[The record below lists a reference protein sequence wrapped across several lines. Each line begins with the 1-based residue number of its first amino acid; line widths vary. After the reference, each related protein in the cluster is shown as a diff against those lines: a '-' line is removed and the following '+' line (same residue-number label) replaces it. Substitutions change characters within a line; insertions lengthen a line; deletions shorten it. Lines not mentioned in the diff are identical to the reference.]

1 MSSIINFKDIFS
13 DLENQYY
20 VIIKLNS
27 TFPNFT
33 KGSDIDIF
41 CFDIENMVTNILYNL
56 NKLVKDYKI
65 KLTKKNET
73 HFYIDILEKNG
84 DIYFRFDL
92 YSALPK
98 YDNLNIKESFF
109 YACVYESQKKKID
122 DYFIKV
128 VSDENEAIL
137 RYIEYHE
144 WYSSRPDKI
153 KHIDYILENR
163 LNNKSFFERLH
174 YFIAFNE
181 TFECEKKSFFKNWL
195 EFFEGYFNKFK
206 MVFNYIKT
214 RGLKSTLIKIK
225 ERL

>member
-1 MSSIINFKDIFS
+1 MSSIINFKNIFS
-13 DLENQYY
+13 NLENEFY
-20 VIIKLNS
+20 VIIKLNPS
-27 TFPNFT
+27 FPIFT

-41 CFDIENMVTNILYNL
+41 CFNIDKVVSVILFNL
-56 NKLVKDYKI
+56 NELTDSYKI
-65 KLTKKNET
+65 QLTKKNET

-98 YDNLNIKESFF
+98 YYNLNIKESFF

-163 LNNKSFFERLH
+163 LNNKSFFDRLH

-181 TFECEKKSFFKNWL
+181 TLECEKKSFFKNWF
-195 EFFEGYFNKFK
+195 EFFEGYLNKIK
-206 MVFNYIKT
+206 IVYNYIKT
-214 RGLKSTLIKIK
+214 RGLKPTLIKIK
-225 ERL
+225 EKL